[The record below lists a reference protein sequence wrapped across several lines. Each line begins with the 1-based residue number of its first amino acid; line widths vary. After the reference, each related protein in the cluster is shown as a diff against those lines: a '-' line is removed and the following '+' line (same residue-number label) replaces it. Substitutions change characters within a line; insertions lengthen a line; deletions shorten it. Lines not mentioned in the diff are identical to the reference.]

1 VVEVSFGYICRPFRL
16 MYDLDIR
23 KTVGPPVGTVYG
35 YPPRGDEQT
44 SIAGARAPRGWRAN
58 RQPGDKFKQG
68 GEKLDDVIKWA
79 ENEFEGTLRARR
91 FFAPRSVHGSQIG
104 GDL

>member
-1 VVEVSFGYICRPFRL
+1 V
-16 MYDLDIR
+16 
-23 KTVGPPVGTVYG
+23 
-35 YPPRGDEQT
+35 
-44 SIAGARAPRGWRAN
+44 PRGWRAN

-91 FFAPRSVHGSQIG
+91 FFAPRSVVALAANAGVNA
-104 GDL
+104 DLIKMKPRASATNER

>member
-1 VVEVSFGYICRPFRL
+1 MVS
-16 MYDLDIR
+16 
-23 KTVGPPVGTVYG
+23 
-35 YPPRGDEQT
+35 
-44 SIAGARAPRGWRAN
+44 
-58 RQPGDKFKQG
+58 KFTQG
-68 GEKLDDVIKWA
+68 GDDDVIKRA

>member
-1 VVEVSFGYICRPFRL
+1 

-23 KTVGPPVGTVYG
+23 KTVGPPVGTVYD

-44 SIAGARAPRGWRAN
+44 SIAGASAPCGWRAIDN
-58 RQPGDKFKQG
+58 QAINTVMVSKFTQG

>member
-1 VVEVSFGYICRPFRL
+1 LGHRSAPSTTTRRAATSRRRSLAPARPAVGAEIDNQAINTVMVS
-16 MYDLDIR
+16 
-23 KTVGPPVGTVYG
+23 
-35 YPPRGDEQT
+35 
-44 SIAGARAPRGWRAN
+44 
-58 RQPGDKFKQG
+58 KFTQG